1 MKSRKPILAL
11 LSRIRRLEQRRAE
24 LLESLLVPEPFLKAS
39 LSLVHRT
46 CGKPNC
52 HCARKP
58 GHPAWV
64 LATGSGA
71 QRRCQVVRQADREAV
86 RERVEAYRGF
96 RAAMR
101 ELEAIADEEKN
112 LLKGLM
118 EQRHEPYE

>member
-11 LSRIRRLEQRRAE
+11 LSRIRRLELRRAE
-24 LLESLLVPEPFLKAS
+24 LLEGLLVPGPFLKAS

-64 LATGSGA
+64 LATGSGS
-71 QRRCQVVRQADREAV
+71 QRRCQVVRQSDRETV
-86 RERVEAYRGF
+86 RQRVEAYRGF

-101 ELEAIADEEKN
+101 ELETIAEEEKG

-118 EQRHEPYE
+118 EERHEPYK